1 MPIVIALRNDKLE
14 EIHWQEIKDHI
25 GKEDLNIS
33 SDDFTLENLIA
44 LDVNNYREEI
54 VAISVKAEKEHGL
67 KQDVKHL
74 EETWKRIAFPI
85 EFEEKV
91 DAYILKDLEEI
102 YTALDESLAL
112 INAVLGSRYVK
123 RLRTEAEKWKKDINI
138 LMEMVDQWIM
148 CQKNWMYLEN
158 IYKAPDIKKA
168 MPDET
173 KRFDQVDKFF
183 KGLMQYT
190 CKHPLCLKT
199 VRAKPQL
206 LDQLKHNNEELDYVQ
221 KKLDEFMEVKRKC
234 FPRFYF
240 LSNDEL
246 IDILANSQNMDV
258 IQGHLKTCFDNIVS
272 VDVNEEEITHMN
284 SNEKEKVKLK
294 KVVKARG
301 NIEAW
306 LDLL

>member
-33 SDDFTLENLIA
+33 ADDFTLENLIA

-67 KQDVKHL
+67 KQDIKYL

-173 KRFDQVDKFF
+173 KRFD
-183 KGLMQYT
+183 
-190 CKHPLCLKT
+190 
-199 VRAKPQL
+199 
-206 LDQLKHNNEELDYVQ
+206 
-221 KKLDEFMEVKRKC
+221 
-234 FPRFYF
+234 
-240 LSNDEL
+240 
-246 IDILANSQNMDV
+246 
-258 IQGHLKTCFDNIVS
+258 
-272 VDVNEEEITHMN
+272 
-284 SNEKEKVKLK
+284 
-294 KVVKARG
+294 
-301 NIEAW
+301 
-306 LDLL
+306 